1 MKSEQKR
8 KITGFTL
15 VELMI
20 AMAVTMVLMGAA
32 VAVFRDASLANQVVT
47 QGSDMSENLRASLNL
62 IQLDLQQAGTGI
74 PQNGINIPFTSC
86 ASTPIR
92 RPVLNGS
99 SAFPYPGGPCESSI
113 PPIEPGWKM
122 GPTVLAPDA
131 TSGTAGNPTGV
142 TDEITILYKDNTVGL
157 DGVPVNQPATPP
169 TSLGCPAGS
178 LKVTGTTVTVTFDAT
193 CVNLTIAAANQIT
206 VNPGDLVQ
214 FSNTNGSA
222 LLWVTNVSG
231 QVLTF
236 ESGDPFDLNGRTETA
251 GTIQQLETPNSN
263 GTPCNGAPACF
274 PPTLATRIW
283 MITYYL
289 DNVTS
294 PPYTRLIRQV
304 NMNTPTAV
312 AETMENLQFTY
323 NFIDGV
329 NNPANQSTVPA
340 GDSEADIRSV
350 NIYLGTRSS
359 HPTQKGNQMAYARMN
374 LMSQV
379 SLRSMAYQNTFNTGA
394 AN

>member
-1 MKSEQKR
+1 MRFQRKR
-8 KITGFTL
+8 KIDGFTL
-15 VELMI
+15 MELMI

-47 QGSDMSENLRASLNL
+47 QGSDMSENLRAGLNL

-86 ASTPIR
+86 GTSLPIR
-92 RPVLNGS
+92 RPKLNGS
-99 SAFPYPGGPCESSI
+99 TTFPYPGGPCESSI
-113 PPIEPGWKM
+113 PSIEPGWQL
-122 GPTVLAPDA
+122 GPTVQAPDA
-131 TSGTAGNPTGV
+131 TSGVAGNSTGV

-169 TSLGCPAGS
+169 TSTGCPAGS
-178 LKVTGTTVTVTFDAT
+178 LKVTGTTVTVTFDVN
-193 CVNLTIAAANQIT
+193 CVNLTNPATPEIT
-206 VNPGDLVQ
+206 VNPGDLIQ
-214 FSNTNGSA
+214 FSNTNGTA
-222 LLWVTNVSG
+222 LLWVTNVAG

-236 ESGDPFDLNGRTETA
+236 QSGDPFDLNGRTETA
-251 GTIQQLETPNSN
+251 GTIQQIETPNAN
-263 GTPCNGAPACF
+263 GSACNGAPACF

-289 DNVTS
+289 DNITS
-294 PPYTRLIRQV
+294 PPYTRLVRQV
-304 NMNTPTAV
+304 NMNPPTAV

-323 NFIDGV
+323 NFIDGI

-359 HPTQKGNQMAYARMN
+359 HPTQHGNQTAYNRMN

-379 SLRSMAYQNTFNTGA
+379 SLRSLAYQNTFVGA
-394 AN
+394 SN